1 MKRKELRPRPTRN
14 PEADPAARTAG
25 TATPGAESAAPSA
38 DSTGRGCESAPP
50 TADPTASGAELAA
63 LDADPAASGGELAA
77 SGADPMASGGELAA
91 LDADPAA
98 SGAELAASDADPMA
112 SAVELPEPTADP
124 AASGAELAAS
134 DADQTAPAA
143 KLPASDADQTAPAAK
158 LPASDADQTAPA
170 AKLPAPTAN
179 QTAPGP
185 ESPAP
190 KSGVAAAGGS
200 LPRRIRRAAAMRGYD
215 GLFRTALWVLV
226 ALVLVTLVG
235 QLAGI
240 GGRPDAIVGPRL
252 SPPAAG
258 WPLGTDNLGRSLLP
272 RLFQGVG
279 TTLLLSAFAVTCT
292 AVISTALGV
301 LAGYRGGRTAEVIL
315 RIGDVLYAFPAIVLA
330 VLVAAVLGPG
340 RTAALAAIVLVT
352 VPLMTRM
359 VGIAARAVARREFVT
374 AARISGVRAPT
385 IMLRHILPNVAG
397 TVAVQGTYALSV
409 GILVE
414 GGLSFLGYGV
424 QLPDASLGL
433 LIQEGGL
440 YMVGAPWLIVA
451 PGVVLIAA
459 IMAVNLIGDSLR
471 DRFEPR
477 ETRSLV

>member
-1 MKRKELRPRPTRN
+1 MRRKELRPRPTRN
-14 PEADPAARTAG
+14 PEAGPAARTAG
-25 TATPGAESAAPSA
+25 TATPGAEPAAPN
-38 DSTGRGCESAPP
+38 
-50 TADPTASGAELAA
+50 ADPTAP
-63 LDADPAASGGELAA
+63 D
-77 SGADPMASGGELAA
+77 
-91 LDADPAA
+91 
-98 SGAELAASDADPMA
+98 
-112 SAVELPEPTADP
+112 
-124 AASGAELAAS
+124 
-134 DADQTAPAA
+134 
-143 KLPASDADQTAPAAK
+143 
-158 LPASDADQTAPA
+158 
-170 AKLPAPTAN
+170 
-179 QTAPGP
+179 P
-185 ESPAP
+185 ESAAP
-190 KSGVAAAGGS
+190 KSGVTAAGGS

-215 GLFRTALWVLV
+215 GLFRAAVRVLV
-226 ALVLVTLVG
+226 ALVLVTLIG
-235 QLAGI
+235 QLAGL

-252 SPPAAG
+252 SPPAAS

-272 RLFQGVG
+272 RLLQGVG
-279 TTLLLSAFAVTCT
+279 TTLLLSALAVTCT

>member
-1 MKRKELRPRPTRN
+1 MK
-14 PEADPAARTAG
+14 ATAV
-25 TATPGAESAAPSA
+25 
-38 DSTGRGCESAPP
+38 R
-50 TADPTASGAELAA
+50 
-63 LDADPAASGGELAA
+63 
-77 SGADPMASGGELAA
+77 
-91 LDADPAA
+91 
-98 SGAELAASDADPMA
+98 
-112 SAVELPEPTADP
+112 V
-124 AASGAELAAS
+124 
-134 DADQTAPAA
+134 
-143 KLPASDADQTAPAAK
+143 
-158 LPASDADQTAPA
+158 
-170 AKLPAPTAN
+170 
-179 QTAPGP
+179 
-185 ESPAP
+185 
-190 KSGVAAAGGS
+190 
-200 LPRRIRRAAAMRGYD
+200 RRALAMRSGD
-215 GLFRTALWVLV
+215 GLLRGAVWMLL
-226 ALVLVTLVG
+226 ALVLATLLG
-235 QLAGI
+235 QLTGA

-252 SPPAAG
+252 QPPGSG
-258 WPLGTDNLGRSLLP
+258 WLLGTDNLGRSLLP
-272 RLFQGVG
+272 RLLQGIG
-279 TTLLLSAFAVTCT
+279 TTLLLSTLAVACT

-301 LAGYRGGRTAEVIL
+301 VAGYRGGRTAELIL
-315 RIGDVLYAFPAIVLA
+315 RIGDVLYSFPAIVLA

-340 RTAALAAIVLVT
+340 RTTALAAIVLVT

-359 VGIAARAVARREFVT
+359 VGVAARAVARREFVT

-451 PGVVLIAA
+451 PGVVLVAA
-459 IMAVNLIGDSLR
+459 IMAINLVGDSLR

>member
-1 MKRKELRPRPTRN
+1 MKGKAFRIRPASQQQGGPAA
-14 PEADPAARTAG
+14 PEAHAIPAHSG
-25 TATPGAESAAPSA
+25 PAAPS
-38 DSTGRGCESAPP
+38 
-50 TADPTASGAELAA
+50 TATRDA
-63 LDADPAASGGELAA
+63 L
-77 SGADPMASGGELAA
+77 
-91 LDADPAA
+91 
-98 SGAELAASDADPMA
+98 
-112 SAVELPEPTADP
+112 
-124 AASGAELAAS
+124 
-134 DADQTAPAA
+134 
-143 KLPASDADQTAPAAK
+143 
-158 LPASDADQTAPA
+158 
-170 AKLPAPTAN
+170 
-179 QTAPGP
+179 
-185 ESPAP
+185 
-190 KSGVAAAGGS
+190 
-200 LPRRIRRAAAMRGYD
+200 RRRLRRAVALRGFD
-215 GLFRTALWVLV
+215 GLFRAAVWVLV
-226 ALVLVTLVG
+226 ALLLVTLVG
-235 QLAGI
+235 RLAGL

-252 SPPAAG
+252 QPPGGA
-258 WPLGTDNLGRSLLP
+258 WLLGTDNLGRSLLP
-272 RLFQGVG
+272 RLLQGIG
-279 TTLLLSAFAVTCT
+279 TTLLLSALAVTCT

-301 LAGYRGGRTAEVIL
+301 LAGYKGGRTAEIVL

-451 PGVVLIAA
+451 PGVVLVAA
-459 IMAVNLIGDSLR
+459 IMAINLIGDSLR

-477 ETRSLV
+477 ETRSLT

>member
-1 MKRKELRPRPTRN
+1 MRRKELRPRPTRN
-14 PEADPAARTAG
+14 PETDPAARTTG
-25 TATPGAESAAPSA
+25 MATPGAELA
-38 DSTGRGCESAPP
+38 
-50 TADPTASGAELAA
+50 ASGAE
-63 LDADPAASGGELAA
+63 PTASGGELAEPNA
-77 SGADPMASGGELAA
+77 DPTAPGPESAEPKADPMAPAVELAA
-91 LDADPAA
+91 PT
-98 SGAELAASDADPMA
+98 ADPMA
-112 SAVELPEPTADP
+112 PSP
-124 AASGAELAAS
+124 ELA
-134 DADQTAPAA
+134 
-143 KLPASDADQTAPAAK
+143 
-158 LPASDADQTAPA
+158 
-170 AKLPAPTAN
+170 AN

-190 KSGVAAAGGS
+190 KSGVTAAGGS

-252 SPPAAG
+252 QPPAAS

-279 TTLLLSAFAVTCT
+279 TTLLLSALAVTCT

-385 IMLRHILPNVAG
+385 IMIRHILPNVAG

-440 YMVGAPWLIVA
+440 YMVGAPWLIIA